1 MDARDIAN
9 LLIKANF
16 DELKNGVNSKKD
28 FKLFIDG
35 VGSIYFCFIRSV
47 WAIDFLKK
55 TDGGDI
61 LKKILVFKTTE
72 LDELVGYLRVIKLKK

>member
-35 VGSIYFCFIRSV
+35 VGSIHFCFIRSV

-61 LKKILVFKTTE
+61 LKKILVFKTKE
-72 LDELVGYLRVIKLKK
+72 LDEFVGYLRVIKLK